1 MDINESKTEKEEE
14 KKEEEEVDPDFDDS
28 DVLNLEEEQLNKEEE
43 EENKNKF
50 DPIKFLV
57 DKLREKNLNIK
68 GKDEFDAELDKLNS
82 VNGEEVKSI
91 DDN

>member
-1 MDINESKTEKEEE
+1 MLFRS
-14 KKEEEEVDPDFDDS
+14 
-28 DVLNLEEEQLNKEEE
+28 VLNLEEEQLNKEEE

-57 DKLREKNLNIK
+57 NRLREKNLNIK
-68 GKDEFDAELDKLNS
+68 GKDEFDESLDKIENTENNMNNE
-82 VNGEEVKSI
+82 VNNVPEEKSHEA